1 MISPEDIKQQALKW
15 WKPFLQSYI
24 LKEPFFPKENERIGK
39 AKPGELTGRFEALQ
53 NEITSLYSK
62 SKNETGIGYLVKT
75 AEKNFRRTGTHQL
88 PHSIIFET
96 ADDFLHVTKKTKE
109 WELFVKNYEQ
119 IINSLPQLKNWIYDN
134 PLSLTLPGSDW
145 NGILLVCKY
154 FISAPRPELYLRQL
168 PITVH
173 TKFIEENETLIQSL
187 LDFLIPEHIRDKNQK
202 KFVDRYFLQKDEV
215 LIRIR
220 ILDEDLAIA
229 NNIKDLSIRLSDF
242 EKSIW
247 HSSHVFIT
255 ENKMNFLTLPP
266 FPSAIAIWS
275 GGGFKVSYLKN
286 AHWLAEKNIYY
297 WGDIDEH
304 GFLILHQL
312 RTYYKQAKSVMMDRL
327 TFDKFQGFAVTGE
340 RNNADKL
347 QLLNE
352 EEANLYAFLKSRQN
366 NRLEQEKI
374 SQDYVEAVFS
384 DLRMDLSASFQRS
397 F

>member
-24 LKEPFFPKENERIGK
+24 LKKPFFPKENDRIGK
-39 AKPGELTGRFEALQ
+39 PKPGDLTGRFEVLQ
-53 NEITSLYSK
+53 YEITSLYSQ

-88 PHSIIFET
+88 PHSIVFET

-119 IINSLPQLKNWIYDN
+119 VINTLPQLQNWVYDN
-134 PLSLTLPGSDW
+134 PLLLTFPNTDW
-145 NGILLVCKY
+145 NGILSVCKY
-154 FISAPRPELYLRQL
+154 FISNPRPELYIRQL
-168 PITVH
+168 PVPIH

-187 LDFLIPEHIRDKNQK
+187 LDVLIPEHIRDKTQK
-202 KFVDRYFLQKDEV
+202 KFADRYFLQKDEP

-220 ILDEDLAIA
+220 ALDENLAIV
-229 NNIKDLSIRLSDF
+229 NNIRDLSIRLSDF
-242 EKSIW
+242 EKGPW
-247 HSSHVFIT
+247 HNSHVLIT

-286 AHWLAEKNIYY
+286 ARWLADKNIYY

-304 GFLILHQL
+304 GFQILHQL
-312 RTYYKQAKSVMMDRL
+312 RTYYNQVKSVMMNKL
-327 TFDKFQGFAVTGE
+327 TFDKFQEFGVKGE

-347 QLLNE
+347 HLLNE
-352 EEANLYAFLKSRQN
+352 EEEALYKLLKSRQN

-374 SQDYVEAVFS
+374 SQDYVAATFLQ
-384 DLRMDLSASFQRS
+384 LRSGG
-397 F
+397 